1 MSIVIRPTGVPV
13 YTCTTGH
20 RNPLT
25 WGMIKHWT
33 LESWLKF
40 PTKDMLWYPSAH
52 HTTNDLSLKINQTLF
67 HHLPAYLMDL
77 FMLATGKRTKW
88 V

>member
-1 MSIVIRPTGVPV
+1 MLQFVRPNRVPV
-13 YTCTTGH
+13 YSCTTGH

-25 WGMIKHWT
+25 WGMLKLWAMQ
-33 LESWLKF
+33 SWLKF

-52 HTTNDLSLKINQTLF
+52 YTINDLALKISQTLF
-67 HHLPAYLMDL
+67 HFLPAYLMDL
-77 FMLATGKRTKW
+77 SMLVMGKRAKW